1 MFQNSKVNTFEGL
14 TTLPKSFPW
23 KYFFERLKKF
33 IQRTFLENGL
43 EFWENWALFTAGAF
57 SGAYHLKHLRKEI
70 LECSYRLIKN
80 GSEDHRKVFFRLYH
94 VNLRV
99 NQSAKGPKIS
109 PYSWIAN
116 AVKNQS
122 KRISSIYHKIKT
134 LSLFLN
140 RSGSK
145 FWEKTKT
152 NEFRQTI
159 FWLKSC

>member
-1 MFQNSKVNTFEGL
+1 M

-33 IQRTFLENGL
+33 IQRTFLESGL

-99 NQSAKGPKIS
+99 NQSAKDPKIS
-109 PYSWIAN
+109 PEKKVANKGNSW
-116 AVKNQS
+116 KNFLLPENILYQAIMPNYEDGS
-122 KRISSIYHKIKT
+122 RVSIEGLRLLAGPIS
-134 LSLFLN
+134 
-140 RSGSK
+140 R
-145 FWEKTKT
+145 TKT
-152 NEFRQTI
+152 SLI
-159 FWLKSC
+159 FLYTQ